1 MSVQFAPI
9 LHTSEVLGMRK
20 KVHRLTPGAIA
31 AMFGVH
37 RNTVLK
43 WRKTGRIEYTAESVG
58 EFIREQTDWRGR
70 LRKR

>member
-1 MSVQFAPI
+1 
-9 LHTSEVLGMRK
+9 MRK

-43 WRKTGRIEYTAESVG
+43 WRKTGRIDLTAESVG
-58 EFIREQTDWRGR
+58 EFLREQTDWRGR
-70 LRKR
+70 LRK